1 MPIPA
6 LRSGLRRQNRETA
19 EPLGVVAGDQ
29 QMGIPGN
36 YASGPGYFEYLI
48 EAFETLE
55 PRYLS
60 K

>member
-1 MPIPA
+1 
-6 LRSGLRRQNRETA
+6 
-19 EPLGVVAGDQ
+19 
-29 QMGIPGN
+29 MGIPGN